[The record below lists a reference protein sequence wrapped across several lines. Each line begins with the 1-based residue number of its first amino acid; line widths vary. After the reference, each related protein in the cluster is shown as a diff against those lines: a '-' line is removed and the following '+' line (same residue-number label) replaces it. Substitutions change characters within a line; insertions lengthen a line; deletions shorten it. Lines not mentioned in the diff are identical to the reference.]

1 MLKDNDFY
9 VVFKL
14 VSGEQVMAVLVQEDD
29 DHVLVEHP
37 MIMRF
42 ALDFEAGKERITAAP
57 FCAFTSDS
65 EFVLAK
71 SNIMFMKKL
80 HHVFVPHYQQ
90 IVKDHEEST
99 LFVPKNSAEELK
111 WDDEPP
117 TPEQAR
123 KAIQQL
129 QSIFNEEEEIN
140 WEEKLKNLVQGNDTI
155 N

>member
-14 VSGEQVMAVLVQEDD
+14 VSGEQVMAVLIQEDD

-57 FCAFTSDS
+57 FCAFTSDT

-123 KAIQQL
+123 SAINQL
-129 QSIFNEEEEIN
+129 KSILGEEEEVN